1 MKILYVISQDV
12 DNTLQNVLDEQ
23 EKQHEIEVV
32 DLRAEVDYNL
42 LIEKIESCDQV
53 ISW

>member
-32 DLRAEVDYNL
+32 DLRTEVDYNL